1 MHVEVQLKFPNTNML
16 ADSAEYSQQSCLF
29 FTNVVDISDYF
40 LVCFLLVLHNKP
52 MQTEQQKQAQTN
64 KQKTL
69 NNNEEKTKWSM
80 TMEVI
85 AKLTFTVF
93 IYSYVSTMA
102 SVYVSG
108 TF

>member
-1 MHVEVQLKFPNTNML
+1 MHVKVQLKFPNTNML

-85 AKLTFTVF
+85 AKLTFTFF
-93 IYSYVSTMA
+93 IYSYLSTMA

>member
-1 MHVEVQLKFPNTNML
+1 MHVKVQLKFPNTNML

-108 TF
+108 TS

>member
-1 MHVEVQLKFPNTNML
+1 M
-16 ADSAEYSQQSCLF
+16 F

-69 NNNEEKTKWSM
+69 NNNEEKIKWSM

-108 TF
+108 TS

>member
-1 MHVEVQLKFPNTNML
+1 MHVKVQLKFPNTNML

-85 AKLTFTVF
+85 AKLTFTFF

>member
-1 MHVEVQLKFPNTNML
+1 MHVKVQLKFPNTNML